1 MALFSDHLIEG
12 RQILSIGYEGDESV
26 TQVDVLVYD
35 PAIGALSPR
44 WRLSDDSSHP
54 EEWYSESTKELFDQE
69 KSVTISATALLLR
82 SSLHRKDNSSEHFL
96 LLGDRIVNGDAKW
109 GSSTPQFGEISF
121 IGGYW
126 EWLEDVLA
134 RNKGTLTDAKIYDA
148 VFASLFTYDRNTN
161 LIRSFCEHWCPST
174 NSLHIPIGEVSI
186 SLWDMRLIGGLSADG
201 TFYDEVVPSAR
212 ELNGSDKRG
221 EPLLPSSCKYL
232 FLAYHQIY
240 CASGTS
246 NVTTHEWVKFWF
258 KAPSRYKEPPHRV
271 QKKRSG
277 EPRTSNNPT
286 GFISAPNPRSRD
298 GEKVFDDLGI
308 EKNMREETNLAAFL
322 SCWLCVFVLP
332 NKEVGQIRPGV
343 FKVAS
348 MMARGERFSLAVP
361 VLASIYH
368 GLREIT
374 SSPSPSKCGATFP
387 IHYLYGWLGQYYDS
401 YFLPSSLK
409 FKCSALMVRL
419 AGEKKAKHFTA
430 QEACDLLKSISPSKL
445 SVLALNKPKQLTIC
459 DNGVQ
464 LDSWS
469 NYLISLRSSFLTLRR
484 GGERIIEPYSPHR
497 FARQFQYCQ
506 DIPGKLKEELS
517 TGSLEKIFQLWKSC
531 TRLGTNAEFTI
542 PLQTSKGLAT
552 KQYVEW
558 WNKSSSQFCKDKLP
572 SAKMNSPRG
581 TPKGNHIITI
591 RSAKSKMAKDITPP
605 HSKPKE
611 KEPRKA
617 TTQEGPKGES
627 KKRIDIATSE
637 ESSSDKGER
646 HWKRLK
652 KAKVTVS
659 DLQNLNF
666 DLEGVLDDLPD
677 TSNHLEVLGER
688 LGNQFASDDSLGSVD
703 GPNSFDLLSKQ
714 KAFADE
720 TSCQVA
726 IEEAPSKF
734 AMPMKELRQ
743 SLAKSLGPAPS
754 MVTVFRGEDVIS
766 ECQRA
771 YVSTLWTK
779 LAYKIG
785 KQSFDRLNTIED
797 EAKKLFEE
805 MRKVDA
811 MDISPLERI
820 IESFFKNIR
829 AYNSARSA
837 STEVHKDTRARQ
849 LADASQR
856 LSQAEF
862 NESEQVKM
870 TQLHQCEFETLEAK
884 EAQLKKELESICIK
898 RKEMEELLVSDE
910 EKLSKLQVDVSSLK
924 DEISTIENVA
934 AQSDE
939 DTQKLEK
946 MKTYIEASQKEL
958 ADFKLF

>member
-44 WRLSDDSSHP
+44 WHLSDDSSHP
-54 EEWYSESTKELFDQE
+54 EEWHSESTKELFDQE
-69 KSVTISATALLLR
+69 KSVTISANALLLR
-82 SSLHRKDNSSEHFL
+82 SSLHKKDNSSEHFL
-96 LLGDRIVNGDAKW
+96 LLGDRIINGDAKW

-121 IGGYW
+121 IEGYW

-161 LIRSFCEHWCPST
+161 LIRSFCELWCPST

-186 SLWDMRLIGGLSADG
+186 SLWDMRLIGGLSANG
-201 TFYDEVVPSAR
+201 IFYDEVVPSAK

-221 EPLLPSSCKYL
+221 APLLPSSCKYL

-246 NVTTHEWVKFWF
+246 NVTTDEWVRFWF
-258 KAPSRYKEPPHRV
+258 KAPSRYKEPPHRM
-271 QKKRSG
+271 QKKRLG

-286 GFISAPNPRSRD
+286 GFISEPRPRSRD

-322 SCWLCVFVLP
+322 S
-332 NKEVGQIRPGV
+332 
-343 FKVAS
+343 
-348 MMARGERFSLAVP
+348 LAG
-361 VLASIYH
+361 Y
-368 GLREIT
+368 
-374 SSPSPSKCGATFP
+374 
-387 IHYLYGWLGQYYDS
+387 YYDS

-409 FKCSALMVRL
+409 FNCSALMVRL

-430 QEACDLLKSISPSKL
+430 QEACDLLKSISPSTL

-464 LDSWS
+464 SDSWS

-484 GGERIIEPYSPHR
+484 SGER
-497 FARQFQYCQ
+497 
-506 DIPGKLKEELS
+506 
-517 TGSLEKIFQLWKSC
+517 SLEKILQLWKSC
-531 TRLGTNAEFTI
+531 TRLGTNANFTI
-542 PLQTSKGLAT
+542 PLQASKGLAT

-617 TTQEGPKGES
+617 ATHEGEKVAVVKEKTHLVIPASKPKLITIKPSGPKGES
-627 KKRIDIATSE
+627 KKRTDIATSE

-659 DLQNLNF
+659 DLQGLNY
-666 DLEGVLDDLPD
+666 DLEGMLDDLPN
-677 TSNHLEVLGER
+677 TSNHLEALGKR
-688 LGNQFASDDSLGSVD
+688 LGNQFASDDSMGSVD

-714 KAFADE
+714 KAIADE
-720 TSCQVA
+720 TSHQVA
-726 IEEAPSKF
+726 IEEAPRKF
-734 AMPMKELRQ
+734 AMPMKELRK
-743 SLAKSLGPAPS
+743 SLAKSSGPTPS

-779 LAYKIG
+779 LSYKIG
-785 KQSFDRLNTIED
+785 RQNFDRLNTIED
-797 EAKKLFEE
+797 ESKKLFEE
-805 MRKVDA
+805 MRKVDV
-811 MDISPLERI
+811 MDISPLEHI

-829 AYNSARSA
+829 VYNSARSA
-837 STEVHKDTRARQ
+837 STEVHKDTRASQ
-849 LADASQR
+849 LADASQH
-856 LSQAEF
+856 LSHAEL
-862 NESEQVKM
+862 NEGEQVKI

-884 EAQLKKELESICIK
+884 EAQLKKELESISFK
-898 RKEMEELLVSDE
+898 RKEMEELLLTDE
-910 EKLSKLQVDVSSLK
+910 EKLSKLRGYVSTLK
-924 DEISTIENVA
+924 DEISTIENAA

-939 DTQKLEK
+939 DTQKFEEMRK
-946 MKTYIEASQKEL
+946 YIEASQKEL